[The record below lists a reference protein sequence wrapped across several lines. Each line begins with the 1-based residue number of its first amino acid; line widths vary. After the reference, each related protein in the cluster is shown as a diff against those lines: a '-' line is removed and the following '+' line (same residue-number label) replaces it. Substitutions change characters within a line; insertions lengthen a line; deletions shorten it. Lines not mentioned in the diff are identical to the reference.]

1 MTTLNARV
9 TDRLRTAILDGRIA
23 PGSALNQRDI
33 AEQLSVSRMPVR
45 EAFRA
50 LEIEG
55 LIRALPRRK
64 AIVVE
69 LSPDE
74 IADVY
79 DVLAT
84 LEARA
89 AERAA
94 SSLSPG
100 SGRAPSVRR
109 QARSHG

>member
-1 MTTLNARV
+1 
-9 TDRLRTAILDGRIA
+9 
-23 PGSALNQRDI
+23 
-33 AEQLSVSRMPVR
+33 MPVR

-84 LEARA
+84 LEAHA
-89 AERAA
+89 AET
-94 SSLSPG
+94 
-100 SGRAPSVRR
+100 RR
-109 QARSHG
+109 R